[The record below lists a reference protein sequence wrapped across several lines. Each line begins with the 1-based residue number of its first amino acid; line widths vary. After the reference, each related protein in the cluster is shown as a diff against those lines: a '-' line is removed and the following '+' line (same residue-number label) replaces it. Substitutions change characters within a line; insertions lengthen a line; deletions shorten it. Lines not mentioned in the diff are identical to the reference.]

1 MLALVM
7 LYESSPVASAATR
20 VQDCLPQV
28 TASISP
34 AAFTNTNTHIPQ
46 EWREGRPKKRTL
58 FCQMNTFE
66 GIKMPHF

>member
-1 MLALVM
+1 MEGDRSPHLMLALVM

-34 AAFTNTNTHIPQ
+34 AAFTNTNTHIPYQ
-46 EWREGRPKKRTL
+46 WREVIKKS
-58 FCQMNTFE
+58 TFLAT
-66 GIKMPHF
+66 